1 MQEVNGLD
9 DMQKLPGLTREAE
22 EQNLQGIIEIAQNNL
37 DRARNEI
44 KKINEDLADLMEV
57 YEAQEKEGLSLW
69 NNATARLKEN
79 EHELVRLEKARKKP
93 YFGRIDFTDPNTGM
107 ESYYIGRV
115 GIAENTDTPVVL
127 DWRAPIASVY
137 YESGLGPC
145 QYTVNAEGTFSID
158 LNRKRTYE
166 IENDRLKDFFDSDV
180 VANDELLTKYLAKN
194 KKAVLGEI
202 IATIQKEQNLMIRRS
217 PKTNLIVQG
226 VAGSGKT
233 TVAMHRISYILY
245 NYKDEFRPE
254 DFYIIG
260 SNEILLNYI
269 TGVLPELDVYG
280 IRQMTMEQLFIRL
293 LYEDWDEKKYS
304 YHPLAADDGSSS
316 KKSSLEWFEDLARF
330 CDAYEENF
338 ILHEEIY
345 LEKTGI
351 LLMGPTL
358 IATYRKE
365 HPKLSMQSK
374 ILMLNEILYG
384 KFENEVL
391 GKHVTFPEKEKK
403 ALEKKYRKYFGDG
416 KWDMSIYEFY
426 RAFLQAQAAAWKA
439 VEIPETSFDVYDLAA
454 LAYIY
459 KRMKETDPVREAS
472 HVVIDE
478 AQDFGMMAY
487 ECLYYCL
494 RGCTYTIMGDTSQNI
509 HFSAGLNDWEQL
521 KNLVLTGTY
530 DAFGLLRKSYRNTV
544 EISEFANEILCHG
557 SFAIYPVEPILRHG
571 KAVRV
576 EQMPDEEGLLCA
588 CVQTIQKWQEEGYE
602 TIAVICRDDAE
613 ASVVAEQLS
622 RQMDVTGIHNQ
633 TAEFGNGV
641 LVLSVENTK
650 GLEFDAVL
658 LYNPTCEQYPADDG
672 HVKLLYVAATRA
684 LHELTILYHG
694 NVSRILT
701 DPVPEEKLQKKT
713 VTDTLVHAKEF
724 EKQKP
729 TQKQLEQERR
739 ITGDRE
745 RAARGYI
752 GPKPIEVAKNK
763 PEGPEK
769 KQLAQSAGVKKNHE
783 RPEQKKEAENKPHIL
798 REKSVF
804 EQERPVHDVTRISK
818 MPVIQAVNLS
828 SHAFGEIPE
837 NRLLPVPG
845 HTAPELLIKKV
856 KKTKT
861 AIEFFSAYGRLRLTP
876 ITPEIIRV
884 SFVKGNHTDI
894 RDSYW
899 KAQAAEPVAWSAK
912 KSRTAYLVETQKL
925 RVVIDIQSGTLHFL
939 AADGTSLLQ
948 ERTREPRLILGDQ
961 TWNFFT
967 WDEKINAK
975 GVLATDL
982 LVLRSKA
989 KYISFGGK
997 AMRMPLVLSSKGYG
1011 IGVAADSTV
1020 LLCNITTYGQYIHTE
1035 DMGQI
1040 DYYFIYGGDNERT
1053 ISLYKQL

>member
-1 MQEVNGLD
+1 
-9 DMQKLPGLTREAE
+9 MQKLPGLTREEE
-22 EQNLQGIIEIAQNNL
+22 EQKLREIIGIAQNNL

-93 YFGRIDFTDPNTGM
+93 YFGRIDFTAQKTGM

-115 GIAENTDTPVVL
+115 GIAKNTDTPVVL
-127 DWRAPIASVY
+127 DWRSPIASVY
-137 YESGLGPC
+137 YESNLGPC
-145 QYTVNAEGTFSID
+145 QYTVNAEGTFTID
-158 LNRKRTYE
+158 LKRKRTYE

-316 KKSSLEWFEDLARF
+316 KKGSLEWFEDLARF
-330 CDAYEENF
+330 CDAYEQNF

-358 IATYRKE
+358 IDTWLKD
-365 HPKLSMQSK
+365 HPLLSMQSK
-374 ILMLNEILYG
+374 ILMLNDILYG

-391 GKHVTFPEKEKK
+391 GKQVTFSEKEKK
-403 ALEKKYRKYFGDG
+403 ALGKKYKKYFGDG
-416 KWDMSIYEFY
+416 KWEMSIYEFY
-426 RAFLQAQAAAWKA
+426 DAFLQAQAAAWKP
-439 VEIPETSFDVYDLAA
+439 VTVPENSFDVYDLAA

-509 HFSAGLNDWEQL
+509 HFSSGLNDWEQL

-557 SFAIYPVEPILRHG
+557 SFAIYPVEPVLRHG

-576 EQMPDEEGLLCA
+576 EQKADVEGLLEA
-588 CVQTIQKWQEEGYE
+588 CVQTIQMWQEEGYE
-602 TIAVICRDDAE
+602 TIAVICRDTKE
-613 ASVVAEQLS
+613 TSFVAKQLS
-622 RQMDVTGIHNQ
+622 RKVDVTDIGQENIS
-633 TAEFGNGV
+633 FGDGV
-641 LVLSVENTK
+641 MVLSVEETK

-658 LYNPTCEQYPADDG
+658 LYNPVDTQYPADDG

-684 LHELTILYHG
+684 LHELAILYHG
-694 NVSRILT
+694 NLSRILA

-713 VTDTLVHAKEF
+713 VAETLVHAKEF

-729 TQKQLEQERR
+729 TQKQVEQERR

-752 GPKPIEVAKNK
+752 GPKPIEVSKDK
-763 PEGPEK
+763 PEIFIK
-769 KQLAQSAGVKKNHE
+769 KPPVQNTGMKKNHGQ
-783 RPEQKKEAENKPHIL
+783 PEKKKEAEKEHHIL
-798 REKSVF
+798 RKKSVF
-804 EQERPVHDVTRISK
+804 EQEHPVHEVMRISK
-818 MPVIQAVNLS
+818 TPAIQAVNRS
-828 SHAFGEIPE
+828 SHAFGDIPE

-845 HTAPELLIKKV
+845 HTVPELLIKEV
-856 KKTKT
+856 KKTRKT
-861 AIEFFSAYGRLRLTP
+861 IDFTSAYGRLRLTP

-884 SFVKGNHTDI
+884 SFVKGTHTDI

-899 KAQAAEPVAWSAK
+899 KPQALEPVVWSAK
-912 KSRTAYLVETQKL
+912 KSRTAYLVETKKL
-925 RVVIDIQSGTLHFL
+925 RVVIDGKSGAMHFL
-939 AADGTSLLQ
+939 TAEGTSLLK

-997 AMRMPLVLSSKGYG
+997 AMRMPLVLSGKGYG

-1035 DMGQI
+1035 DQGQI